1 MNGRGSSVRCCG
13 LQGNSVES
21 FGLVPPRSR
30 FEPLSLCVAPS
41 EWICVS
47 GPSGVGKS
55 SLLFVLAGL
64 RKPISGRV
72 RCLGY
77 DVAALGPISSRRFR
91 RQSVHLVPQSLHLCS
106 QLNVFQNA
114 LLAQHLQGEG
124 SPTSCRD
131 LLLRLGLQNR
141 LDFFPSHL
149 SGGERQRVC
158 VARGLAT
165 DVPLLLLDEP
175 TSNLDENCVSVLVD
189 LFREAKQAGRS
200 LFVVSNDPRLTA
212 FADRVISLNP
222 A

>member
-1 MNGRGSSVRCCG
+1 VNGGRRSVRCCS
-13 LQGNSVES
+13 LQENVVECLELVAPRAR
-21 FGLVPPRSR
+21 FG
-30 FEPLSLCVAPS
+30 PLSFCLALP

-64 RKPISGRV
+64 RKPIGGRV

-106 QLNVFQNA
+106 QLDVFQNA
-114 LLAQHLQGEG
+114 LLAQHLQGER
-124 SPTSCRD
+124 SPTACRG

-141 LDFFPSHL
+141 LDFFPSQL

-158 VARGLAT
+158 VARGLTT

-175 TSNLDENCVSVLVD
+175 TSNLDGNWVSVFVD

-200 LFVVSNDPRLTA
+200 LIVVSNDPRLTA
-212 FADRVISLNP
+212 SADRVISLNV